1 MQTGPEDFNA
11 VSNNSLQSHYPTSR
25 DGGSSPTTPNTNLIN
40 TPENKTTSQNAPTGS
55 SFDDANL
62 PPAKR
67 QKLADDTPDR
77 TAKPKRPSPP
87 WKKFAVEGPTAFV
100 ENGRRKSSRT
110 NYLPVDLQHQGDAR
124 QTRSTVPAQ
133 PNATKSKYGGASLQE
148 AASLGKSP
156 PASHKT
162 LIGAPHDK
170 SRILANA
177 KSHSIK
183 FSQGQKPGH
192 KRHTSSTSLHNATTK
207 STPNN
212 LEIQTLSSSN
222 SHRSSQAANRDGPNT
237 KAKKVKSGGVK
248 KVEPTLDMLDDAS
261 SKENYIHGIGQQS
274 QTRAKDQ
281 PAKIRFRLRM
291 PGSTI
296 QHTRPP
302 TEARKYSSFREWV
315 EKEGSWDQA
324 SIGCVD
330 DVHALQE
337 ARARR
342 RVYRAVQPGGLLSE
356 GRSHIYQLGEQ
367 DEPSRQYGHWD
378 HLVTQAVYFR
388 KLMEDERR
396 RHQRE
401 AKRLAFACQERW
413 KQLQPKSEDDW
424 TGELK
429 AGYKQVLKHLHQR
442 WAVATAVVERKRV
455 ERWEDKQARLQKD
468 KLNRLLQDQDT
479 RLQPRLHGEDDSY
492 STSDVDVSTES
503 SGASATDELNMS
515 ESDEAE
521 QMSESAD
528 DADVDKNLSLDEL
541 REKYA
546 EHQPVASI
554 QSPKSEVKFDTF
566 DEDPGALNNAPLP
579 ESSSNYQIDEDDGA
593 LGDSHQPG
601 STMDLDQV
609 SDHLLDDTEESD
621 EMDDDMGE
629 SADEASG
636 EDESECDAD
645 DDQEESRG
653 LLGFFSKHE
662 YQSPQDEISSKN
674 DVGSDAPDSSASST
688 RNVSEVQTPQ
698 TSSSEA
704 PQAERQDHSALPN
717 SNLSTT
723 EVMVTDLDSRNAK
736 QMDQQLFIPGSP
748 SSTTTIKTVVPH
760 LLRGV
765 LREYQHHG
773 LDWLA
778 GLYATET
785 NGILADE
792 MGLGKT
798 IQTIALLAH
807 LALEYEVWGPH
818 LVVVPTSVM
827 LNWEMEFRKFLPGFK
842 ILTYYGSAEER
853 KEKRKGWMNND
864 KWNVMITSYTFA
876 AADES
881 ILKRKDWHYII
892 LDEAH
897 HIKNWKS
904 QRWQKLLSYKARAK
918 LLLTGTPLQ
927 NNLTELWALLT
938 FLMPE
943 RITESGTE
951 GFANLEDFLSW
962 FRQPEKRIL
971 SGGLARMDDGDRAI
985 VSKLH
990 KILRPYLLRR
1000 LKADVEKQMPGK
1012 YEHREFCRLSKRQR
1026 ELYDGFLERAD
1037 TRATMA
1043 SGNHLSIINCLMQLR
1058 KVCNH
1063 PDLFET
1069 RQIVTSYAMPRA
1081 AYADFEDTDRQVR
1094 RWLSHKELD
1103 NVDLHYLNL
1112 TFGANGPLSALE
1124 TMVKERLGTLGMF
1137 RELAARQF
1145 SGCDT
1150 TISSSLS
1157 GIESTLT
1164 MLRSALRR
1172 SRYEQLT
1179 AASYHTSLRSQR
1191 RPLYNHAILALV
1203 SITDSFLP
1211 RPRASRHKKDS
1222 SDFLTSSSSF
1232 LDNMIMDL
1240 PKRAAAC
1247 DVLLR
1252 HFACIT
1258 PKVMI
1263 RKRRAM
1269 LSSPIVKAQIWPA
1282 RTKVETDPFHH
1293 ARTRLSIAFPDSRLL
1308 QYDCGKLQR
1317 LANLLRDLHSGGHRA
1332 LIFTQMTKV
1341 LDLLEQFLNIHG
1353 YLYLRLDGSTK
1364 AEQRQGLTEKFNNDP
1379 RIFCFILSSR
1389 SGGIGIN
1396 LTGADTVI
1404 FYDQDWN
1411 PAMDKQCQDRCH
1423 RIGQTR
1429 DVHIYR
1435 LISESTIEANIL
1447 RTADSKLMLDNVVIQ
1462 EGDFTTDFFQKMS
1475 VRDMLGDEGARKIGN
1490 EATAALDTSLGKSA
1504 AGRVLQVAEDQ
1515 EDAVAARQA
1524 EKEITQTEEVDL
1536 KEGQGQDA
1544 DGENIGRQ
1552 GFTPIV
1558 APSAWCGTAEDDI
1571 VLEEASHALY
1581 WTSAA
1586 ADARV
1591 RAVAREDIEPN
1602 PTPDEYM
1609 LRFLEWEMEGVPV
1622 DGEVLARKSK
1632 KKSKKGGHH
1641 T

>member
-11 VSNNSLQSHYPTSR
+11 VNDNSIQPQHQTSKN
-25 DGGSSPTTPNTNLIN
+25 GGSSPTAPNINLIDSS
-40 TPENKTTSQNAPTGS
+40 ENKVASQNAPTGS
-55 SFDDANL
+55 SLDDASP

-77 TAKPKRPSPP
+77 AAKSKRPSPP
-87 WKKFAVEGPTAFV
+87 WKKFTVEGPTAFV

-148 AASLGKSP
+148 AASLVKSP

-162 LIGAPHDK
+162 LTGAHLEK
-170 SRILANA
+170 GRISANA
-177 KSHSIK
+177 KSHGIK
-183 FSQGQKPGH
+183 FSQGQKHGH
-192 KRHTSSTSLHNATTK
+192 KRHTSSTSLHNTTVK
-207 STPNN
+207 SNPNHLRLQTP
-212 LEIQTLSSSN
+212 SSSN
-222 SHRSSQAANRDGPNT
+222 SHRSSQATNRDEPSI
-237 KAKKVKSGGVK
+237 KAKRIKSGGVK
-248 KVEPTLDMLDDAS
+248 RAEASVDMHDDAS
-261 SKENYIHGIGQQS
+261 SKENYVQGTGQQS

-291 PGSTI
+291 PGGTV

-302 TEARKYSSFREWV
+302 TETRKYSSFREWL
-315 EKEGSWDQA
+315 EKEASWDEG
-324 SIGCVD
+324 SRRCLD

-342 RVYRAVQPGGLLSE
+342 RVRNAVQPGGLLSE

-378 HLVTQAVYFR
+378 HLVTQTVYFR

-413 KQLQPKSEDDW
+413 KQLQPKSEEDW
-424 TGELK
+424 MGELRT
-429 AGYKQVLKHLHQR
+429 GYKQVLKQLHQR

-479 RLQPRLHGEDDSY
+479 RLQPRLHGEDDPY
-492 STSDVDVSTES
+492 SASDIDVSTES

-546 EHQPVASI
+546 EQQAVTSI
-554 QSPKSEVKFDTF
+554 RSPRFEVKDDTF
-566 DEDPGALNNAPLP
+566 GVDRVGLNNAPLP
-579 ESSSNYQIDEDDGA
+579 TGSSSHQIDGDDGM
-593 LGDSHQPG
+593 LRDSQQPDP
-601 STMDLDQV
+601 TADLDQV
-609 SDHLLDDTEESD
+609 SDHLIDDSDESD
-621 EMDDDMGE
+621 DMADDMGE
-629 SADEASG
+629 SDDGESS
-636 EDESECDAD
+636 EDESECDID
-645 DDQEESRG
+645 DDCDESRG

-662 YQSPQDEISSKN
+662 YQSPQDEVSSMN
-674 DVGSDAPDSSASST
+674 DVGSDAPDSSESST

-717 SNLSTT
+717 SNLSTA
-723 EVMVTDLDSRNAK
+723 EVMVTDLDSRNAM
-736 QMDQQLFIPGSP
+736 QMDQQLSVPDSP
-748 SSTTTIKTVVPH
+748 SPTMTIKTVVPH

-1081 AYADFEDTDRQVR
+1081 AYTDFEDTDRQVR
-1094 RWLSHKELD
+1094 RWLSQNELD
-1103 NVDLHYLNL
+1103 KVDLNYINL

-1124 TMVKERLGTLGMF
+1124 TMVKERLGTLGIF
-1137 RELAARQF
+1137 RQLATTQF
-1145 SGCDT
+1145 TGCST
-1150 TISSSLS
+1150 TIPSDLS
-1157 GIESTLT
+1157 KVENTLT
-1164 MLRSALRR
+1164 LMRSALRR

-1179 AASYHTSLRSQR
+1179 SASYHTSLRSQR

-1203 SITDSFLP
+1203 SIIDTFLP
-1211 RPRASRHKKDS
+1211 KRQTSRHRKDY
-1222 SDFLTSSSSF
+1222 SDYLTNSSSF
-1232 LDNMIMDL
+1232 LDNMIVDL

-1269 LSSPIVKAQIWPA
+1269 LTSSTVRAQIWPS
-1282 RTKVETDPFHH
+1282 RTKLVADPFHH

-1317 LANLLRDLHSGGHRA
+1317 LATLLRDLHNGGHRV

-1475 VRDMLGDEGARKIGN
+1475 VRDMLGDEGARKIGD
-1490 EATAALDTSLGKSA
+1490 EATAALDTSLGRSA

-1544 DGENIGRQ
+1544 DGENTERQ
-1552 GFTPIV
+1552 GSTSDA

-1586 ADARV
+1586 TDARV
-1591 RAVAREDIEPN
+1591 RAVGREDIEPN

-1622 DGEVLARKSK
+1622 DAEVLARKTK
-1632 KKSKKGGHH
+1632 KKSKKGGHV
-1641 T
+1641 